1 MAGKHINLTATQKT
15 EIRRL
20 TQLANRRIKAA
31 ERAYRKEDM
40 EILPSEVVGGYQIKE
55 QWNTDKTPI
64 SRSVKFQSQKEYR
77 KQLNYLRSFEVSR
90 PGIKEYTQVQ
100 REKTKEA
107 VETSLGVEPPKELKQ
122 RIDKMT
128 APQLSNFWNK
138 FSDKASKLG
147 VVYSSDQAMQ
157 QTLNELFPEDIR
169 QLTDIE
175 QLTNT
180 RSGLLKGRK

>member
-1 MAGKHINLTATQKT
+1 MAGKHINLTAEQKS
-15 EIRRL
+15 EVRRL

-31 ERAYRKEDM
+31 ERAYSKEGM
-40 EILPSEVVGGYQIKE
+40 EILPNEVVGGYQIKE
-55 QWNTDKTPI
+55 KWNTGKTPI

-107 VETSLGVEPPKELKQ
+107 VETSIGIDVPKELNQ

-128 APQLSNFWNK
+128 APELSKFWNK

-147 VVYSSDQAMQ
+147 FIYSSDQAMQ
-157 QTLNELFPEDIR
+157 QTLEEIFPEDIA
-169 QLTDIE
+169 QLTGS
-175 QLTNT
+175 
-180 RSGLLKGRK
+180 RSEILKGR

>member
-1 MAGKHINLTATQKT
+1 MSANYVNLSGAQKS

-31 ERAYRKEDM
+31 ERAYRKEGM
-40 EILPSEVVGGYQIKE
+40 EILPSEIVGGYQIKE

-77 KQLNYLRSFEVSR
+77 KQLQYLRSFEVSR

-107 VETSLGVEPPKELKQ
+107 VETSLGVDAPKELQQ

-147 VVYSSDQAMQ
+147 VLYSSDQAMQ
-157 QTLNELFPEDIR
+157 ETLNELFPEDIK

-175 QLTNT
+175 QLTKS
-180 RSGLLKGRK
+180 RSELLKGRK